1 MHRPWLVSST
11 EVDVLLL
18 YLKVLWSVPSSKTQS
33 LRYNLHILQSETQRV
48 PCFEYRSVGFCL
60 TFLVLVRHM
69 QKNKKREKKRREEE
83 MKHKQLRDGISFF
96 RLS

>member
-1 MHRPWLVSST
+1 MKHKEVHVLNMDPLVIS
-11 EVDVLLL
+11 
-18 YLKVLWSVPSSKTQS
+18 
-33 LRYNLHILQSETQRV
+33 
-48 PCFEYRSVGFCL
+48 C
-60 TFLVLVRHM
+60 FLVLVRHM